1 MSLSDKIKLYKFKK
15 KWRKNN
21 QNNFTVVVNVFPEGL
36 VNVGNYTYGPI
47 KFLSI
52 TGNKLIIGNYCSI
65 ASGVTFLAGLDHPT
79 KFISTYPF
87 ISRFASGKDAVSK
100 GDILIDDDVWIGY
113 GATILSGVHIHQGAV
128 IAAGAVVT
136 KDVPPYAVVG
146 GVPAEIIKYRFSPDI
161 IKKLLKIEY
170 SKLEPKD
177 VIKNRNIF
185 YKKINDEKELEE
197 ICKLLPMK

>member
-146 GVPAEIIKYRFSPDI
+146 GVPAEIIKYRFSLDI

>member
-1 MSLSDKIKLYKFKK
+1 MSLSDKIKLYNFKK

-21 QNNFTVVVNVFPEGL
+21 QNNFTVVVNVFPEEL

-87 ISRFASGKDAVSK
+87 ISRFASGKDAISK

-177 VIKNRNIF
+177 IIKNRNIF